1 MQIWDTAGQ
10 ERFKTITQTYYKGSM
25 GVILTY
31 AVDDRD
37 SFNNI
42 ENWMKQIKSQASES
56 ICKILV
62 GNKSDVD
69 SGRRKITTEEGKRL
83 ADSYGIPFFE
93 TSAKD
98 DQNIAMAF
106 QTIAKE
112 IKDKILVETPP
123 MNGGG
128 GQNVNLNGP
137 VTPKKKKDCCWEVW
151 VQGGLI
157 CKTGKILRNIWIE
170 SGQVFGY
177 CVIFSFI
184 FS

>member
-42 ENWMKQIKSQASES
+42 ENWMRQIKSQASES

-62 GNKSDVD
+62 GNKSDIEGD
-69 SGRRKITTEEGKRL
+69 RRKVTSEEGKKL
-83 ADSYGIPFFE
+83 AESYGIQFFE

-98 DQNIAMAF
+98 DKNINGAF
-106 QTIAKE
+106 QSIAKE
-112 IKDKILVETPP
+112 IKEKILVETPP
-123 MNGGG
+123 LKQDTVG
-128 GQNVNLNGP
+128 VNLNDKK
-137 VTPKKKKDCCWEVW
+137 TPKKKECC
-151 VQGGLI
+151 
-157 CKTGKILRNIWIE
+157 
-170 SGQVFGY
+170 
-177 CVIFSFI
+177 
-184 FS
+184 

>member
-137 VTPKKKKDCCWEVW
+137 VTPKKKKDCC
-151 VQGGLI
+151 
-157 CKTGKILRNIWIE
+157 
-170 SGQVFGY
+170 
-177 CVIFSFI
+177 
-184 FS
+184 

>member
-1 MQIWDTAGQ
+1 MVIILLLYKLFFTFILGIDFKIKILQVDDKKIKMQIWDTAGQ

-42 ENWMKQIKSQASES
+42 ENWMRQIKSQASES

-62 GNKSDVD
+62 GNKSDIQ
-69 SGRRKITTEEGKRL
+69 GEKRKVSSEEGRKL
-83 ADSYGIPFFE
+83 AENYGIPFFE

-98 DQNIAMAF
+98 DENIASAF

-112 IKDKILVETPP
+112 IKEKILVETPP
-123 MNGGG
+123 IKSDNTPM
-128 GQNVNLNGP
+128 NLNNSKPSG
-137 VTPKKKKDCCWEVW
+137 KKKECC
-151 VQGGLI
+151 
-157 CKTGKILRNIWIE
+157 
-170 SGQVFGY
+170 
-177 CVIFSFI
+177 
-184 FS
+184 

>member
-42 ENWMKQIKSQASES
+42 ENWMRQIKSQASES

-62 GNKSDVD
+62 GNKADVGD
-69 SGRRKITTEEGKRL
+69 KRKVTFEEGKKL
-83 ADSYGIPFFE
+83 ADSYGIQFFE

-98 DQNIAMAF
+98 DQNIHNAF

-112 IKDKILVETPP
+112 IKEKILVETPP
-123 MNGGG
+123 IKSDGPM
-128 GQNVNLNGP
+128 NLNSPQKSPG
-137 VTPKKKKDCCWEVW
+137 KKKDCC
-151 VQGGLI
+151 
-157 CKTGKILRNIWIE
+157 
-170 SGQVFGY
+170 
-177 CVIFSFI
+177 
-184 FS
+184 

>member
-42 ENWMKQIKSQASES
+42 ETWMKQIKSQASES

-62 GNKSDVD
+62 GNKSDVEGD
-69 SGRRKITTEEGKRL
+69 RRKVSTEEGMKL
-83 ADSYGIPFFE
+83 ASSYGIQFFE

-98 DQNIAMAF
+98 DKNINGAF
-106 QTIAKE
+106 QAIAKE
-112 IKDKILVETPP
+112 IKEKISVETQPLKP
-123 MNGGG
+123 DVVP
-128 GQNVNLNGP
+128 VNLNNNAK
-137 VTPKKKKDCCWEVW
+137 TPKKKECC
-151 VQGGLI
+151 
-157 CKTGKILRNIWIE
+157 
-170 SGQVFGY
+170 
-177 CVIFSFI
+177 
-184 FS
+184 

>member
-42 ENWMKQIKSQASES
+42 ENWMRQIKSQASES

-62 GNKSDVD
+62 GNKSDIE
-69 SGRRKITTEEGKRL
+69 GERRKVTSEEGRKL
-83 ADSYGIPFFE
+83 AESYGIQFFE

-98 DQNIAMAF
+98 DKNINGAF
-106 QTIAKE
+106 QSIAKE
-112 IKDKILVETPP
+112 IKEKILVETPP
-123 MNGGG
+123 LKQDTVG
-128 GQNVNLNGP
+128 VNLNDKK
-137 VTPKKKKDCCWEVW
+137 TPKKKECC
-151 VQGGLI
+151 
-157 CKTGKILRNIWIE
+157 
-170 SGQVFGY
+170 
-177 CVIFSFI
+177 
-184 FS
+184 